1 MSHRILA
8 ATLTLVVIA
17 CLTPWPVA
25 SQTATQDRDVGTSP
39 RTPWGHPDLQ
49 GVWNFTLNT
58 PLERPAEFGERA
70 ELTDEEVAVR
80 AQADADLR
88 VAQNNPVPVSEVGQS
103 GRPRTI
109 YDDGRGGRGN
119 RAYNRFWVDLRRT
132 SMQTSLVVDPPD
144 GQIPSLTAEAEQW
157 HAEQQVIRRGIS
169 TDAPTP
175 GGFVEDLGP
184 RGLFTRCL
192 LGFNSGPPMVPST
205 YNNNVIILQAP
216 GQIVLLNEM
225 VHETRVIPLD
235 GRPHIA
241 SGIRQWMGSSRGRWE
256 GDTLVVTTTNFTD
269 HVFDPSDGPGRR
281 EDPDPTLRPEER
293 LAIIGGRMRPRGSG
307 LTLVERFIRTG
318 PDTLLYQFTMSDPG
332 WYTAAWTV
340 QFPMARSNDPMHEY
354 ACHEGNYAMENI
366 LAGAAEPAGTTES
379 K

>member
-1 MSHRILA
+1 MSGRILA
-8 ATLTLVVIA
+8 VTLTLVVFSW
-17 CLTPWPVA
+17 LTPWPIA
-25 SQTATQDRDVGTSP
+25 SQPATTQDDGVGTSP
-39 RTPWGHPDLQ
+39 RTGWGDPDLQ
-49 GVWNFTLNT
+49 GVWNFTMNT

-70 ELTDEEVAVR
+70 ELTEEEVAVR
-80 AQADADLR
+80 AQADARLSFDLD
-88 VAQNNPVPVSEVGQS
+88 N
-103 GRPRTI
+103 
-109 YDDGRGGRGN
+109 RGPATQIEPNQLNSPG
-119 RAYNRFWVDLRRT
+119 YNRFWTDVRRT
-132 SMQTSLVVDPPD
+132 SLQTSLVMDPPD
-144 GQIPSLTAEAEQW
+144 GHIPPLTPEAERW
-157 HAEQQVIRRGIS
+157 HAEQQIVRRGVPM
-169 TDAPTP
+169 DAPTL

-205 YNNNVIILQAP
+205 YNNNVLILQAP
-216 GQIVLLNEM
+216 GQVVLLNEM

-241 SGIRQWMGSSRGRWE
+241 SDIRQWMGSSRGRWE

-269 HVFDPSDGPGRR
+269 HVFDPSSGPGRR
-281 EDPDPTLRPEER
+281 EDADPTLRPEER
-293 LAIIGGRMRPRGSG
+293 LAIIGGRMRPRGAG
-307 LTLVERFIRTG
+307 FTLVERFTRTAA
-318 PDTLLYQFTMSDPG
+318 DTLLYQFTMNDPG

-340 QFPMARSNDPMHEY
+340 KFPMARSNDPMHEY